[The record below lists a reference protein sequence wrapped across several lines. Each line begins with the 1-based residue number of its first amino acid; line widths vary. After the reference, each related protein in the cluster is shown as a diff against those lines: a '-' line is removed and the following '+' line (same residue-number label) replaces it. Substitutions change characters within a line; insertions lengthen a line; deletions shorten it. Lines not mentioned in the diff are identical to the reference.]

1 MQWMPRAMMLL
12 LLAVPGVAA
21 AGDEPRLDRGEIV
34 VESRPV
40 RGSDYQ
46 EVVARGVIDAPP
58 TRVWKLLTHCARF
71 RRTLPRILASK
82 ELSRKTDG
90 DVVRVVCQITADMP
104 WPYSD
109 LTEVTEA
116 RLTVKD
122 GVWRR
127 SWRLLRGDYKEN
139 QGSWE
144 LRRFRGGERRTL
156 LTYRAIVVPT
166 SWVPGWI
173 RRAAQRR
180 TLPQMYRRFRDLV
193 R

>member
-1 MQWMPRAMMLL
+1 MQLMQRATALL
-12 LLAVPGVAA
+12 LLVLPGVAA
-21 AGDEPRLDRGEIV
+21 AGDEPRLDRGEVV
-34 VESRPV
+34 VESHAV

-46 EVVARGVIDAPP
+46 EIVARGVIDAPP

-82 ELSRKTDG
+82 ELSRRADG

-122 GVWRR
+122 GVFRR
-127 SWRLLRGDYKEN
+127 SWRLIRGDYKEN
-139 QGSWE
+139 RGSWE
-144 LRRFRGGERRTL
+144 LRPFRGDRRTL